1 MWQNKTMLSQLKIS
15 LGQYSDKGIKELNE
29 DFYGAYIPEG
39 SSLDNKGIACA
50 IADGM
55 GSCANAQEASEHCVK
70 SFLNDYF
77 STPETWTVKTSGA
90 KVLTAI
96 NNWLLSNGNKDH
108 ANGMVTTF
116 SAIVFKSTTAHI
128 FHIGDSRIYRYRQ
141 NNKQNKT
148 TGDLELITTDHR
160 VWISDEKNYLSRAMG
175 IGSHLDIDYKKL
187 AIEQGD
193 IFVMTTDGIHD
204 YLSDQQIKEHLNN
217 NSNIKA
223 NINVAADKIV
233 AHALE
238 LKSHDNVTC
247 QIIKIDEL
255 PAQDAN
261 EIYNELT
268 RLPFPPHLGPG
279 MTMDGYEILEDVHA
293 STTSQLYKVRDKES
307 GKLFMMKTPSVN
319 YSDDPA
325 YIERFY
331 MEEWAGKRIQSD
343 AVLKIIEQTRQR
355 NFLYF
360 IMEYIDGI
368 TLKQWALEN
377 PAPDFERV
385 IDIVNKI
392 IRGLR
397 VFHRLEML
405 HRDLKPEN
413 IMITTHGVV
422 KIIDFGSVK
431 IAGIQEINTP
441 IERLELLGTKNYT
454 APEYLLGMEGSNR
467 SDIYS
472 LGVLVYNLL
481 TGSLP
486 YGDKMSRDLNWRTLN
501 KIKYESSIK
510 HNPMIPLWMDGAIHK
525 AVKKDHRQRY
535 DTFSEF
541 LFDLTHPKE
550 SFMGHAAPLLER
562 NPIAVWQIIS
572 GVLLLGNIA
581 WFITFVS

>member
-1 MWQNKTMLSQLKIS
+1 MNAQLSIS
-15 LGQYSDKGIKELNE
+15 LAQSSDKGIKERNE
-29 DFYGAYIPEG
+29 DFYGAYIPED
-39 SSLDNKGIACA
+39 STLDNKGIACA

-77 STPETWTVKTSGA
+77 STPETWSVKSSGA

-116 SAIVFKSTTAHI
+116 SALVFKSTTAHI
-128 FHIGDSRIYRYRQ
+128 FHIGDSRIYRFRQ
-141 NNKQNKT
+141 NSKA
-148 TGDLELITTDHR
+148 GDLELLTTDHR

-175 IGSHLDIDYKKL
+175 IDGHLDIDYKTL
-187 AIEQGD
+187 AIEEGD
-193 IFVMTTDGIHD
+193 IFLMTTDGIHD
-204 YLSDQQIKEHLNN
+204 YLSDQQLKEHL
-217 NSNIKA
+217 KA
-223 NINVAADKIV
+223 DSVIDVTADKIV
-233 AHALE
+233 MHALDQ
-238 LKSHDNVTC
+238 KSHDNVTC
-247 QIIKIDEL
+247 QIIRIDTL
-255 PAQDAN
+255 PSQDAN
-261 EIYNELT
+261 EVYNELT
-268 RLPFPPHLGPG
+268 QLPFPPHLGPG
-279 MTMDGYEILEDVHA
+279 MTMDGFEILEEVHA

-307 GKLFMMKTPSVN
+307 GELFMMKTPSVN

-360 IMEYIDGI
+360 IMEYIDGM
-368 TLKQWALEN
+368 TLKQWTKEH
-377 PAPDFERV
+377 PSPDFDQI
-385 IDIVNKI
+385 IDITNKI
-392 IRGLR
+392 IKGLR

-431 IAGIQEINTP
+431 IAGIQEISTP
-441 IERLELLGTKNYT
+441 VERMELLGTKNYT

-472 LGVLVYNLL
+472 LGVLVYNML
-481 TGSLP
+481 TGHLP
-486 YGDKMSRDLNWRTLN
+486 YGDKMSRDLNWRTLS

-525 AVKKDHRQRY
+525 AVKKDQRSRY

-541 LFDLTHPKE
+541 LHDLTHPNEK
-550 SFMGHAAPLLER
+550 FMSHAVPLLER
-562 NPIAVWQIIS
+562 NPTSLWQIIS
-572 GVLLLGNIA
+572 GILLLAN
-581 WFITFVS
+581 FVWLAIFLS

>member
-1 MWQNKTMLSQLKIS
+1 
-15 LGQYSDKGIKELNE
+15 
-29 DFYGAYIPEG
+29 
-39 SSLDNKGIACA
+39 
-50 IADGM
+50 
-55 GSCANAQEASEHCVK
+55 
-70 SFLNDYF
+70 
-77 STPETWTVKTSGA
+77 
-90 KVLTAI
+90 
-96 NNWLLSNGNKDH
+96 
-108 ANGMVTTF
+108 
-116 SAIVFKSTTAHI
+116 
-128 FHIGDSRIYRYRQ
+128 
-141 NNKQNKT
+141 
-148 TGDLELITTDHR
+148 
-160 VWISDEKNYLSRAMG
+160 MG
-175 IGSHLDIDYKKL
+175 IDSHLDIDYKTL

-193 IFVMTTDGIHD
+193 TFLMTTDGVHD
-204 YLSDQQIKEHLNN
+204 YLSDQQLKEHLKAK
-217 NSNIKA
+217 SNIE
-223 NINVAADKIV
+223 VTADKIV
-233 AHALE
+233 AHALD

-247 QIIKIDEL
+247 QIVKIDSL
-255 PAQDAN
+255 PSQDAN

-279 MTMDGYEILEDVHA
+279 MTMDGYEILEEVHA

-307 GKLFMMKTPSVN
+307 GELFMMKTPSVT

-368 TLKQWALEN
+368 TLKQWAAEN
-377 PAPDFERV
+377 PSPNFEQV
-385 IDIVNKI
+385 IEIVNKVI
-392 IRGLR
+392 KGLR

-431 IAGIQEINTP
+431 IAGIQEISTP
-441 IERLELLGTKNYT
+441 VERIELLGTKNYT
-454 APEYLLGMEGSNR
+454 APEYLLGMEGNNR

-481 TGSLP
+481 TGQLP

-525 AVKKDHRQRY
+525 AVKKDQRSRY

-550 SFMGHAAPLLER
+550 DFMGHAAPLLER
-562 NPIAVWQIIS
+562 NPTAFWKIIS
-572 GVLLLGNIA
+572 GVLLLTNIICLVV
-581 WFITFVS
+581 FFS

>member
-1 MWQNKTMLSQLKIS
+1 MHSQLKIS
-15 LGQYSDKGIKELNE
+15 LGQSSDKGIKDRNE
-29 DFYGAYIPEG
+29 DFYGAYIPED
-39 SSLDNKGIACA
+39 STLDNKGIACA

-77 STPETWTVKTSGA
+77 STPETWSVKSSGA
-90 KVLTAI
+90 KILTAI

-116 SAIVFKSTTAHI
+116 SAVVFKSTTAHI
-128 FHIGDSRIYRYRQ
+128 FHIGDSRIYRFRQ
-141 NNKQNKT
+141 NDNNSDFEQ
-148 TGDLELITTDHR
+148 ITTDHR

-175 IGSHLDIDYKKL
+175 IDSHLDIDYKTL

-204 YLSDQQIKEHLNN
+204 YLSDQQIKEHLKTS
-217 NSNIKA
+217 SNIE
-223 NINVAADKIV
+223 VQADKIV
-233 AHALE
+233 AHALQ

-247 QIIKIDEL
+247 QIVKIENL
-255 PAQDAN
+255 PSQDAN

-279 MTMDGYEILEDVHA
+279 MTMDGYEILQEVHA
-293 STTSQLYKVRDKES
+293 STTSQLYKVRDVES
-307 GKLFMMKTPSVN
+307 DELFMMKTPSVN

-360 IMEYIDGI
+360 IMEHIDGI
-368 TLKQWALEN
+368 TLKQWAEEH
-377 PAPDFERV
+377 PSPDFELI

-392 IRGLR
+392 IKGLR

-431 IAGIQEINTP
+431 IAGIQEISTP
-441 IERLELLGTKNYT
+441 VERLELLGTKNYT

-481 TGSLP
+481 TGQLP
-486 YGDKMSRDLNWRTLN
+486 YGDKMSRNLNWRTLN

-525 AVKKDHRQRY
+525 AVKKDQRQRY

-562 NPIAVWQIIS
+562 NPTAFWKIS
-572 GVLLLGNIA
+572 TGVLLLTNIV
-581 WFITFVS
+581 WLFKFFS

>member
-1 MWQNKTMLSQLKIS
+1 MHSQLKIS
-15 LGQYSDKGIKELNE
+15 LAQSSDKGIKDQNE
-29 DFYGAYIPEG
+29 DFYGAYIPED
-39 SSLDNKGIACA
+39 STLENKGIACA

-55 GSCANAQEASEHCVK
+55 GSCANAKEASEHCVK
-70 SFLNDYF
+70 GFLSDYF

-96 NNWLLSNGNKDH
+96 NNWLLSNGDKKH
-108 ANGMVTTF
+108 VHGMVTTF
-116 SAIVFKSTTAHI
+116 SALVLKSTTAHI
-128 FHIGDSRIYRYRQ
+128 FHIGDSRIYRFRQ
-141 NNKQNKT
+141 NKNRSS
-148 TGDLELITTDHR
+148 DLELLTTDHR

-175 IGSHLDIDYKKL
+175 IDSHLDIDYKTL

-193 IFVMTTDGIHD
+193 TFLMTTDGVHD
-204 YLSDQQIKEHLNN
+204 YLSDQQLKEHLKAK
-217 NSNIKA
+217 SNIE
-223 NINVAADKIV
+223 VTADKIV
-233 AHALE
+233 AHALD

-247 QIIKIDEL
+247 QIVKIDSL
-255 PAQDAN
+255 PSQDAN
-261 EIYNELT
+261 EIYNDLT

-279 MTMDGYEILEDVHA
+279 MTMDGYEILEEVHA

-307 GKLFMMKTPSVN
+307 GELFMMKTPSVN

-368 TLKQWALEN
+368 TLKQWAAEN
-377 PAPDFERV
+377 PSPDFEQV
-385 IDIVNKI
+385 IEIVNKVI
-392 IRGLR
+392 KGLR

-431 IAGIQEINTP
+431 IAGIQEISTP
-441 IERLELLGTKNYT
+441 VERIELLGTKNYT
-454 APEYLLGMEGSNR
+454 APEYLLGMEGNNR

-481 TGSLP
+481 TGQLP

-525 AVKKDHRQRY
+525 AVKKDQRSRY

-541 LFDLTHPKE
+541 LYDLTHPKE
-550 SFMGHAAPLLER
+550 DFMGHAAPLLER
-562 NPIAVWQIIS
+562 NPTAFWKIIS
-572 GVLLLGNIA
+572 AVLLLTNIICLVI
-581 WFITFVS
+581 FLS

>member
-1 MWQNKTMLSQLKIS
+1 MHSQLKIS
-15 LGQYSDKGIKELNE
+15 LGQSSDKGIKERNE
-29 DFYGAYIPEG
+29 DFYGAYIPED
-39 SSLDNKGIACA
+39 STLDNKGIACA

-77 STPETWTVKTSGA
+77 STPETWSVKSSGA
-90 KVLTAI
+90 KILTAI

-128 FHIGDSRIYRYRQ
+128 FHIGDSRIYRFRQ
-141 NNKQNKT
+141 NDNT
-148 TGDLELITTDHR
+148 SDLEQITSDHR
-160 VWISDEKNYLSRAMG
+160 VYISDKKNYLSRAMG
-175 IGSHLDIDYKKL
+175 IDSHLDIDYRTL

-193 IFVMTTDGIHD
+193 IFVMTTDGVHD
-204 YLSDQQIKEHLNN
+204 YLSDQQIKEHLKAG
-217 NSNIKA
+217 SNIEVK
-223 NINVAADKIV
+223 ADKIV

-247 QIIKIDEL
+247 QIVKIENL
-255 PAQDAN
+255 PSQDAN

-279 MTMDGYEILEDVHA
+279 MTMDGYEILEEVHA
-293 STTSQLYKVRDKES
+293 STTSQLYKVRDIES
-307 GKLFMMKTPSVN
+307 GELFMMKTPSVN

-343 AVLKIIEQTRQR
+343 AVLKIIEQTQQR

-368 TLKQWALEN
+368 TLKQWAEEH
-377 PAPDFERV
+377 PSPDFERV

-392 IRGLR
+392 IKGLR

-431 IAGIQEINTP
+431 IAGIQEISTP
-441 IERLELLGTKNYT
+441 VERLELLGTKNFT

-481 TGSLP
+481 TGQLP
-486 YGDKMSRDLNWRTLN
+486 YGDRMSRELNWRTLN

-525 AVKKDHRQRY
+525 AVKKDSRLRY

-541 LFDLTHPKE
+541 LYDLTHPKE

-562 NPIAVWQIIS
+562 NPTAFWKIS
-572 GVLLLGNIA
+572 TGILLLTNII
-581 WFITFVS
+581 WFIAFFS

>member
-1 MWQNKTMLSQLKIS
+1 MKDASYNLAMHSQLQIS
-15 LGQYSDKGIKELNE
+15 LGQSSDKGLKQRNE
-29 DFYGAYIPEG
+29 DFYGAYIPED
-39 SSLDNKGIACA
+39 STLDNKGIACA

-77 STPETWTVKTSGA
+77 STPETWSVKSSGA
-90 KVLTAI
+90 KILTAI

-116 SAIVFKSTTAHI
+116 SAVVFKSTTAHI
-128 FHIGDSRIYRYRQ
+128 FHIGDSRIYRFRE
-141 NNKQNKT
+141 NKT
-148 TGDLELITTDHR
+148 SVDLEQITTDHR

-175 IGSHLDIDYKKL
+175 IDSHLDIDYKTL

-193 IFVMTTDGIHD
+193 IFVMTTDGVHD
-204 YLSDQQIKEHLNN
+204 YLSDQQIKEHLKTGG
-217 NSNIKA
+217 NIEVK
-223 NINVAADKIV
+223 ADKIV

-247 QIIKIDEL
+247 QIVKIENL
-255 PAQDAN
+255 PSQDAN
-261 EIYNELT
+261 EVYNELT

-293 STTSQLYKVRDKES
+293 STTSQLYKVRDVES
-307 GKLFMMKTPSVN
+307 GELFMMKTPSEN

-368 TLKQWALEN
+368 TLKQWAEEH
-377 PAPDFERV
+377 PSPDFELV

-392 IRGLR
+392 IKGLR

-431 IAGIQEINTP
+431 IAGIQEISTP
-441 IERLELLGTKNYT
+441 VERLELLGTKNYT

-481 TGSLP
+481 TGELP
-486 YGDKMSRDLNWRTLN
+486 YSDRMSRELNWRTLN

-525 AVKKDHRQRY
+525 AVKKDQRQRY

-562 NPIAVWQIIS
+562 NPTAFWKIAT
-572 GVLLLGNIA
+572 GFLLLTNII
-581 WFITFVS
+581 WLVVFFSEQ

>member
-1 MWQNKTMLSQLKIS
+1 VWQDETMSTQLKIS
-15 LGQYSDKGIKELNE
+15 LGQSSDKGIKERNE
-29 DFYGAYIPEG
+29 DFYGAYIPED
-39 SSLDNKGIACA
+39 STLDNKGIACA

-77 STPETWTVKTSGA
+77 STPETWSVKSSGA
-90 KVLTAI
+90 KILTAI

-116 SAIVFKSTTAHI
+116 SAIVFKSTTAHV
-128 FHIGDSRIYRYRQ
+128 FHIGDSRIYRFRREGSR
-141 NNKQNKT
+141 
-148 TGDLELITTDHR
+148 TGDLEQITTDHR
-160 VWISDEKNYLSRAMG
+160 VWISEEKNYLSRAMG
-175 IGSHLDIDYKKL
+175 IDSHLDIDYKTL
-187 AIEQGD
+187 SIEVGD
-193 IFVMTTDGIHD
+193 LFLMTTDGIHD
-204 YLSDQQIKEHLNN
+204 YLSEQQLKEHLR
-217 NSNIKA
+217 SSSSIDV
-223 NINVAADKIV
+223 IADKI
-233 AHALE
+233 ANHALE
-238 LKSHDNVTC
+238 ANSHDNVTC
-247 QIIKIDEL
+247 QIVKIDSL
-255 PAQDAN
+255 PSQDAN

-279 MTMDGYEILEDVHA
+279 MTMDGYEILEEVHA

-307 GKLFMMKTPSVN
+307 GELFMMKTPSVN

-343 AVLKIIEQTRQR
+343 AVLKIVEQARQR

-368 TLKQWALEN
+368 TLKQWTKEH
-377 PAPDFERV
+377 PSPDIELV
-385 IDIVNKI
+385 VDITSKI
-392 IRGLR
+392 IKGLR

-431 IAGIQEINTP
+431 IAGIQEISTP
-441 IERLELLGTKNYT
+441 VERIELLGTKNYT

-481 TGSLP
+481 TGHLP
-486 YGDKMSRDLNWRTLN
+486 YGDKMTRELNWRTLN
-501 KIKYESSIK
+501 KIKYVSAIK
-510 HNPMIPLWMDGAIHK
+510 HNPMIPMWMDGAIHK
-525 AVKKDHRQRY
+525 AVKKDQRSRY

-541 LFDLTHPKE
+541 LYDLTHPNE
-550 SFMGHAAPLLER
+550 SYMSGAAPLLER
-562 NPIAVWQIIS
+562 NPVLVWQVVS
-572 GVLLLGNIA
+572 GILFLGNAA
-581 WFITFVS
+581 WFIFYFS

>member
-1 MWQNKTMLSQLKIS
+1 MHSQLKIS
-15 LGQYSDKGIKELNE
+15 LAQSSDKGIKDQNE
-29 DFYGAYIPEG
+29 DFYGAYIPED
-39 SSLDNKGIACA
+39 STLENKGIACA

-55 GSCANAQEASEHCVK
+55 GSCANAKEASEHCVK
-70 SFLNDYF
+70 GFLSDYF

-96 NNWLLSNGNKDH
+96 NNWLLSNGDKKH
-108 ANGMVTTF
+108 VHGMVTTF
-116 SAIVFKSTTAHI
+116 SALVLKSTTAHI
-128 FHIGDSRIYRYRQ
+128 FHIGDSRIYRFRQ
-141 NNKQNKT
+141 NKNRS
-148 TGDLELITTDHR
+148 GDLELLTTDHR

-175 IGSHLDIDYKKL
+175 IDSHLDIDYKTL

-193 IFVMTTDGIHD
+193 TFLMTTDGVHD
-204 YLSDQQIKEHLNN
+204 YLSDQQLKEHLKAK
-217 NSNIKA
+217 SNIE
-223 NINVAADKIV
+223 VTADKIV
-233 AHALE
+233 AHALD

-247 QIIKIDEL
+247 QIVKIDSL
-255 PAQDAN
+255 PSQDAN

-279 MTMDGYEILEDVHA
+279 MTMDGYEILEEVHA

-307 GKLFMMKTPSVN
+307 GELFMMKTPSVT

-368 TLKQWALEN
+368 TLKQWAAEN
-377 PAPDFERV
+377 PSPNFEQV
-385 IDIVNKI
+385 IEIVNKVI
-392 IRGLR
+392 KGLR

-431 IAGIQEINTP
+431 IAGIQEISTP
-441 IERLELLGTKNYT
+441 VERIELLGTKNYT
-454 APEYLLGMEGSNR
+454 APEYLLGMEGNNR

-481 TGSLP
+481 TGQLP

-525 AVKKDHRQRY
+525 AVKKDQRSRY

-550 SFMGHAAPLLER
+550 DFMGHAAPLLER
-562 NPIAVWQIIS
+562 NPTAFWKIIS
-572 GVLLLGNIA
+572 GVLLLTNIICLVV
-581 WFITFVS
+581 FFS

>member
-1 MWQNKTMLSQLKIS
+1 MITQLKVS
-15 LGQYSDKGIKELNE
+15 LGQSSDKGIKERNE
-29 DFYGAYIPEG
+29 DFYGAYIPED
-39 SSLDNKGIACA
+39 STLENKGIACA

-128 FHIGDSRIYRYRQ
+128 FHIGDSRIYRFR
-141 NNKQNKT
+141 N
-148 TGDLELITTDHR
+148 GDLELLTTDHR

-175 IGSHLDIDYKKL
+175 IDSHLDIDYKTL
-187 AIEQGD
+187 AIEEND
-193 IFVMTTDGIHD
+193 VFLMTTDGIHD
-204 YLSDQQIKEHLNN
+204 YLADQQLKEHL
-217 NSNIKA
+217 KA
-223 NINVAADKIV
+223 DSAIEVKADRIV
-233 AHALE
+233 KHALD

-247 QIIKIDEL
+247 QIVKIENL
-255 PAQDAN
+255 PSQDAN

-279 MTMDGYEILEDVHA
+279 MTMDGYEILEEVHA
-293 STTSQLYKVRDKES
+293 STTSQLYKVRDVES
-307 GKLFMMKTPSVN
+307 NELFMMKTPSVN
-319 YSDDPA
+319 FSDDPA

-368 TLKQWALEN
+368 TLKQWSGEN
-377 PAPDFERV
+377 PSPDFERV
-385 IDIVNKI
+385 IDIINKI
-392 IRGLR
+392 IKGLR

-413 IMITTHGVV
+413 IMITNHGVV

-431 IAGIQEINTP
+431 IAGIQEISTP
-441 IERLELLGTKNYT
+441 VERIELLGTKNYT

-481 TGSLP
+481 TGHLP

-501 KIKYESSIK
+501 KIKYEPSFK
-510 HNPMIPLWMDGAIHK
+510 HNPMIPMWMDGAIHK
-525 AVKKDHRQRY
+525 AVKKDQRLRY

-550 SFMGHAAPLLER
+550 SFMGHSAPLLER
-562 NPIAVWQIIS
+562 NPTLFWKIAS
-572 GVLLLGNIA
+572 GVLLLGNLGWLIA
-581 WFITFVS
+581 FIS

>member
-1 MWQNKTMLSQLKIS
+1 MSNKLSINLAQS
-15 LGQYSDKGIKELNE
+15 SSKGIKERNE
-29 DFYGAYIPEG
+29 DFYGAYIPED
-39 SSLDNKGIACA
+39 STLDNKGIACA

-128 FHIGDSRIYRYRQ
+128 FHIGDSRIYRCRRNS
-141 NNKQNKT
+141 NNKNNKDT
-148 TGDLELITTDHR
+148 CDLELITTDHR

-175 IGSHLDIDYKKL
+175 IDSHLDIDYKTL
-187 AIEQGD
+187 SVEEGD
-193 IFVMTTDGIHD
+193 VFLMTTDGVHD
-204 YLSDQQIKEHLNN
+204 YLSDQQLKEHLK
-217 NSNIKA
+217 SSA
-223 NINVAADKIV
+223 NINVKADKIV
-233 AHALE
+233 QHALDS
-238 LKSHDNVTC
+238 KSHDNVTC
-247 QIIKIDEL
+247 QIVQVDTL
-255 PAQDAN
+255 PTQDAN

-279 MTMDGYEILEDVHA
+279 MTMDGYEILEEVHA

-307 GKLFMMKTPSVN
+307 GELFMMKTPSVN

-368 TLKQWALEN
+368 TLKQWCKEN
-377 PAPDFERV
+377 PSPDIELV
-385 IDIVNKI
+385 VDITNKI
-392 IRGLR
+392 IKGLR

-431 IAGIQEINTP
+431 IAGIQEISTP
-441 IERLELLGTKNYT
+441 VERIELLGTKNYT

-481 TGSLP
+481 TGELP

-501 KIKYESSIK
+501 KIKYEPSIA

-525 AVKKDHRQRY
+525 AVKKDSRLRY

-541 LFDLTHPKE
+541 LYDLSHPNS
-550 SFMGHAAPLLER
+550 SFMKHSSPLLES
-562 NPIAVWQIIS
+562 NPILFWRIMC
-572 GVLLLGNIA
+572 GVLLAGNVA
-581 WFITFVS
+581 WAIHFFS